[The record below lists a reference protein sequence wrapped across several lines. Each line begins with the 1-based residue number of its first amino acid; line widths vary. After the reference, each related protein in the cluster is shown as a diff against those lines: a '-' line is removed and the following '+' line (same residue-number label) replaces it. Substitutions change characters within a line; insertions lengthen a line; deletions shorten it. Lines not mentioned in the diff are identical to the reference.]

1 MKRIGI
7 IAALSGELKPLV
19 RGWQRRE
26 RNVWVGRVAD
36 CEVAAV
42 AGGIGATA
50 AERAAE
56 RLLTEFDPEA
66 LVSYGWTGALTC
78 AVKPPTACAISEVI
92 DATSGQPYATK
103 CARGYRLITLD
114 RVAGPN
120 EKRGLAEKYQSVLV
134 DMEAA
139 AVARIACA
147 RNIPFYCFKGISDG
161 YNDQLPDFSRF
172 IDGAG
177 QLRMA
182 SLLAHAAA
190 HPKYWPSMQRLGKNS
205 RAAATALVGLL
216 EECIKEL
223 S

>member
-7 IAALSGELKPLV
+7 VAALSGELKPLV
-19 RGWQRRE
+19 RGWQKRE
-26 RNVWVGRVAD
+26 RNLWVGRVAD
-36 CEVAAV
+36 CEAAAV
-42 AGGIGATA
+42 AGGIGAGA

-56 RLLTEFDPEA
+56 RVFAEFNPEV
-66 LVSYGWTGALTC
+66 LVSCGWAGALTC

-92 DATSGQPYATK
+92 DAGNDQHYATK

-147 RNIPFYCFKGISDG
+147 RGIPFYCFKGISDG
-161 YNDQLPDFSRF
+161 YSDELPDFSRF

-182 SLLAHAAA
+182 PLLAHAAA
-190 HPKYWPSMQRLGKNS
+190 HPRYWPSMQRLGQNS
-205 RAAATALVGLL
+205 RAAATGLAGLL

>member
-7 IAALSGELKPLV
+7 IAALPGELRPLV
-19 RGWQRRE
+19 RGWQKRG
-26 RNVWVGRVAD
+26 RNLWVGRVTD
-36 CEVAAV
+36 CEATAV
-42 AGGIGATA
+42 AGGIGAIA
-50 AERAAE
+50 AEREAE
-56 RLLTEFDPEA
+56 HMLTEFDAEA
-66 LVSYGWTGALTC
+66 IVSYGWAGALTC

-92 DATSGQPYATK
+92 DVASGQPYATK

-139 AVARIACA
+139 AVARVACA
-147 RNIPFYCFKGISDG
+147 RNVPFYCFKGIADG

-172 IDGAG
+172 IDESG

-182 SLLAHAAA
+182 PLLAHAAA
-190 HPKYWPSMQRLGKNS
+190 HPKYWSSMQRLGKNS
-205 RAAATALVGLL
+205 RAAATALAGLL
-216 EECIKEL
+216 EEWIKEL
-223 S
+223 T